1 MEMAQVPSLI
11 IVYRYRLVYDFHFP
25 EVSNVDVRIGDLST
39 PRRAA
44 GGAAVGSFPQLPRLG
59 TAAAKRSRELWPHC
73 PGPWLQ

>member
-25 EVSNVDVRIGDLST
+25 EFSNVDVRIGDLST

-44 GGAAVGSFPQLPRLG
+44 GGAAVGL
-59 TAAAKRSRELWPHC
+59 
-73 PGPWLQ
+73 